1 MKIGIFGGSFD
12 PVHNA
17 HINMAK
23 CAMEQAGLNKVIFVP
38 NGNPPHK
45 TGLMAGNCERLD
57 MLKLAIH
64 KISGFEVSDYE
75 IKKEDLCYTVDTMRY
90 FKKIYPDATLMFI
103 VGADSLDYIHKWN
116 RADELK
122 SENTFIAV
130 NRSFD
135 KGYNFKDNVLK
146 CRSSGWNIIT
156 VDMPFM
162 DVSSTNIRN
171 LAEMGQDVSDYV
183 PQKVAQYIKD
193 NKVYLKLK

>member
-23 CAMEQAGLNKVIFVP
+23 CAMEQSGLDRVIFVP

-45 TGLMAGNCERLD
+45 TELMAESTQRLD
-57 MLKLAIH
+57 MLKLATYG
-64 KISGFEVSDYE
+64 ISGFEVSDYE
-75 IKKEDLCYTVDTMRY
+75 IKKENLCYTVDTMRY

-130 NRSFD
+130 NRSFTQD
-135 KGYNFKDNVLK
+135 YDFEDNVLK
-146 CRSSGWNIIT
+146 CRSSGWNIVT
-156 VDMPFM
+156 ADMPFM
-162 DVSSTNIRN
+162 DVSSTKIRA
-171 LAEMGQDVSDYV
+171 LAEMGQDVSEYV
-183 PQKVAQYIKD
+183 PKKVAQYIKEK
-193 NKVYLKLK
+193 KVYLK